1 MPVEVLLHDAFE
13 IAHTASPQLGVPES
27 YSHGVSGAFGL
38 HLQRATFFNGE
49 ENVGEDSLGGD
60 GEVAQGAAA
69 QSTYGAGPG
78 DKVAGLA
85 CPCEIH
91 RKLLSVHRSGH
102 TLRVHR
108 SGPEG
113 APWYTRKAL
122 VRAKTSM
129 GLVRTYLRI
138 TTPLLTGGRL
148 KHKATLFMALVSTL
162 GLVVLISGCS
172 FGSNEPGPRDQN
184 VAQEAPEVSA
194 DVPEDEPVARVAAQ
208 VGPSVVQVNVQA
220 IQLTPFGAQQA
231 QGLGSGVIY
240 RRDGYIITN
249 NHVVQNASE
258 VNVAFADGSTER
270 GEVVGADP
278 STEIA
283 VVRVDRDD
291 LPAAKF
297 AEGSPTVGQ
306 LAVAI
311 GSPSGF
317 QSTVTEGVISGL
329 NREVPGRLTGGQQ
342 EAALV
347 DLIQTDAAIS
357 PGSSGG
363 ALVDR
368 SGEVVGINVAYLP
381 PETRAESIGFAI
393 PSKTATS
400 VADQLIENG
409 RVSNPFLG
417 VRGLRDLT
425 PDIARQFGLS
435 VETGAIFAEVVP
447 GGPADDAGLRSGDV
461 IIALGSTEISDSG
474 DLIAALRD
482 YRPGDDVTLTVVRG
496 GKGNEEKVTV
506 ELGELPQR

>member
-1 MPVEVLLHDAFE
+1 
-13 IAHTASPQLGVPES
+13 
-27 YSHGVSGAFGL
+27 
-38 HLQRATFFNGE
+38 
-49 ENVGEDSLGGD
+49 
-60 GEVAQGAAA
+60 
-69 QSTYGAGPG
+69 
-78 DKVAGLA
+78 
-85 CPCEIH
+85 
-91 RKLLSVHRSGH
+91 
-102 TLRVHR
+102 
-108 SGPEG
+108 
-113 APWYTRKAL
+113 
-122 VRAKTSM
+122 
-129 GLVRTYLRI
+129 
-138 TTPLLTGGRL
+138 L
-148 KHKATLFMALVSTL
+148 KHKAALFVTLVSTL
-162 GLVVLISGCS
+162 GLVVLASGCS
-172 FGSNEPGPRDQN
+172 FGRDEPGPRAQN
-184 VAQEAPEVSA
+184 VAQEAPEVST
-194 DVPEDEPVARVAAQ
+194 DIPEDEPVARVAAQ

-220 IQLTPFGAQQA
+220 IQLTPFGAQQG

-249 NHVVQNASE
+249 NHVVENASE

-283 VVRVDRDD
+283 VVKVDRED
-291 LPAAKF
+291 LPAARF
-297 AEGSPTVGQ
+297 TEGSPAVGQ

-329 NREVPGRLTGGQQ
+329 NREVPGRLTRGQQ

-393 PSKTATS
+393 PSETATS

-425 PDIARQFGLS
+425 PDIVRQFGLS
-435 VETGAIFAEVVP
+435 VESGAIFAEVVP
-447 GGPADDAGLRSGDV
+447 GGPADEAGLRPGDV
-461 IIALGSTEISDSG
+461 IIALGSTQIEDSG
-474 DLIAALRD
+474 DLLAALRD
-482 YRPGDDVTLTVVRG
+482 YRPGDDVPLTIIRG
-496 GKGNEEKVTV
+496 GRGNEESIEV
-506 ELGELPQR
+506 ELGELPQ